1 MLTKW
6 LGTEAWI
13 TNLDLLTGLR
23 QYASDPIL
31 QKEWNVVSP
40 LSFLRNWGI
49 TECQESKCNG
59 VIFSVDF
66 YVVWVPNG

>member
-13 TNLDLLTGLR
+13 TNLDLLTGLH

-31 QKEWNVVSP
+31 QKEWNLVSP
-40 LSFLRNWGI
+40 LSFLRN
-49 TECQESKCNG
+49 
-59 VIFSVDF
+59 
-66 YVVWVPNG
+66 